1 MFLTMTEVKVGW
13 IGLGLM
19 GLPMARNL
27 QRKGFLVKVVGHLRR
42 EPVESMKQEGAEE
55 ANSPRELAHEC
66 NVIFSIVSN
75 EEQTEEVV
83 FGKDGLLKGLT
94 KDHTLVVCSTLTPH
108 YCASLAERVKRE
120 SGAQV
125 ICASVTGATWGAESA
140 SLTFIVG
147 GDRRAYEKCMPFFEA
162 MGKNIYYVG
171 DNVEAGLAVKL
182 ANNLM
187 AFVNGAA
194 AREAVSLATKA
205 GVEIP
210 VLFEIVK
217 LSTGDSYIVRN
228 WDKVRKLIEEPGMN
242 ETRTKDLQYALD
254 FASRIGLDL
263 PLTKLVFDTTRAG

>member
-1 MFLTMTEVKVGW
+1 MAQIKVGW

-27 QRKGFLVKVVGHLRR
+27 QRKGFQVKVLGHMRR
-42 EPVESMKQEGAEE
+42 EPVESLKQEGAEE
-55 ANSPRELAHEC
+55 ANSPRDLTREC
-66 NVIFSIVSN
+66 TVIFSMVSN

-83 FGKDGLLKGLT
+83 FGKDGLSKGLT
-94 KDHTLVVCSTLTPH
+94 KDHTLVICSTLTPH
-108 YCASLAERVKRE
+108 YCLSVAERVKRE

-125 ICASVTGATWGAESA
+125 ISAPVTGAPWGAESA

-147 GDRRAYEKCMPFFEA
+147 GDRGAYEKCMPFFEA
-162 MGKNIYYVG
+162 MGKSIYHVG
-171 DNVEAGLAVKL
+171 DSVDAGLAVKL

-194 AREAVSLATKA
+194 AREAVSLAVRA

-210 VLFEIVK
+210 VLFDIVK

-228 WDKVRKLIEEPGMN
+228 WDSVTKLMKEPGMN
-242 ETRTKDLQYALD
+242 KTRTKDLKYALD
-254 FASRIGLDL
+254 FASRSGLDL
-263 PLTKLVFDTTRAG
+263 LLTRLVFHATL

>member
-1 MFLTMTEVKVGW
+1 MMTKIKVGW

-27 QRKGFLVKVVGHLRR
+27 QRKGFLVKVVGHIRR
-42 EPVESMKQEGAEE
+42 EPVDSMKREGAEE
-55 ANSPRELAHEC
+55 VNSPLDLAREC
-66 NVIFSIVSN
+66 NVIFSMVAN

-94 KDHTLVVCSTLTPH
+94 KDHTLIICSTLTPH
-108 YCASLAERVKRE
+108 YCASVAERVKRDR
-120 SGAQV
+120 GAQV
-125 ICASVTGATWGAESA
+125 ISAPVTGAPWGAESA

-147 GDRRAYEKCMPFFEA
+147 GDKSVYEKCIPFFEA
-162 MGKNIYYVG
+162 MGKNFYRVG

-194 AREAVSLATKA
+194 AREAISLAGKA
-205 GVEIP
+205 GVDILM
-210 VLFEIVK
+210 LFDIVK

-228 WDKVRKLIEEPGMN
+228 WGIVTKLMKEHPEMN
-242 ETRTKDLQYALD
+242 KTRTKDLEYALD
-254 FASRIGLDL
+254 YASRIGLDL
-263 PLTKLVFDTTRAG
+263 PLTRLVLQLTYSA

>member
-1 MFLTMTEVKVGW
+1 MFLTMTQIKVGW

-27 QRKGFLVKVVGHLRR
+27 QRKGFQVKVVGHLRR
-42 EPVESMKQEGAEE
+42 EPVESMKREGAEE
-55 ANSPRELAHEC
+55 VNSPRDLAREC

-94 KDHTLVVCSTLTPH
+94 KDHTIIICSTLTPH
-108 YCASLAERVKRE
+108 YCSSLAERVKRE

-125 ICASVTGATWGAESA
+125 IAAPVTGAPWGAESA

-147 GDRRAYEKCMPFFEA
+147 GDRGVYERCMPFFEA
-162 MGKNIYYVG
+162 MGKNIYHVG
-171 DNVEAGLAVKL
+171 DSVEAGLVVKL

-194 AREAVSLATKA
+194 AREAVSLARKA
-205 GVEIP
+205 GVEIQ

-228 WDKVRKLIEEPGMN
+228 WDILTKLMKEPGMN
-242 ETRTKDLQYALD
+242 KTRTKDLEYALD

-263 PLTKLVFDTTRAG
+263 PLTRLVFNTTRV

>member
-1 MFLTMTEVKVGW
+1 
-13 IGLGLM
+13 M

-42 EPVESMKQEGAEE
+42 EPVESMKREGAEE
-55 ANSPRELAHEC
+55 VNSPLELARDC
-66 NVIFSIVSN
+66 NVIFSMVSN
-75 EEQTEEVV
+75 VEKTEEVV
-83 FGKDGLLKGLT
+83 FGKDGLLNGLT
-94 KDHTLVVCSTLTPH
+94 KDHILVICSTLAPH
-108 YCASLAERVKRE
+108 YCSSLAERVKRE

-125 ICASVTGATWGAESA
+125 IAAPVTGAPWGAESA
-140 SLTFIVG
+140 SVTFIVG
-147 GDRRAYEKCMPFFEA
+147 GDRSVYEKCMPFFEA
-162 MGKNIYYVG
+162 MGKNIYHVG
-171 DNVEAGLAVKL
+171 DSVEAGLAVKL

-194 AREAVSLATKA
+194 AREAVSLARKA

-228 WDKVRKLIEEPGMN
+228 WDILMKLMKEPGMN
-242 ETRTKDLQYALD
+242 KTRTKDLEYALD

-263 PLTKLVFDTTRAG
+263 PLTRLVFDTTRVQ

>member
-1 MFLTMTEVKVGW
+1 MFLIMTQIKVGW

-27 QRKGFLVKVVGHLRR
+27 QRKGFQVKVVGHLRR
-42 EPVESMKQEGAEE
+42 EPVESMKREGAEE
-55 ANSPRELAHEC
+55 VNSPRYLAREC

-94 KDHTLVVCSTLTPH
+94 KDHTLIICSTLTPH
-108 YCASLAERVKRE
+108 YCSSLAERVKRE

-125 ICASVTGATWGAESA
+125 ISAPVTGAPWGAESA

-147 GDRRAYEKCMPFFEA
+147 GDKRVYEKCMPFFEA
-162 MGKNIYYVG
+162 MGKNIYHVG
-171 DNVEAGLAVKL
+171 ESVEAGLAVKL

-194 AREAVSLATKA
+194 AREAVSLAIKA

-217 LSTGDSYIVRN
+217 LSTGDSYVVRN
-228 WDKVRKLIEEPGMN
+228 WDTLTKLMKEPGMN
-242 ETRTKDLQYALD
+242 KTRTKDLEYALD

-263 PLTKLVFDTTRAG
+263 PLTRLVFHTTRV

>member
-1 MFLTMTEVKVGW
+1 MFLIMTQIKVGW

-27 QRKGFLVKVVGHLRR
+27 QRKGFQVKVVGHLRR
-42 EPVESMKQEGAEE
+42 EPVESMKREGAEE
-55 ANSPRELAHEC
+55 VNSPRELAREC
-66 NVIFSIVSN
+66 NVIFSMVSN

-94 KDHTLVVCSTLTPH
+94 KDHTLIICSTLTPN
-108 YCASLAERVKRE
+108 YCSSLAERVKRE

-125 ICASVTGATWGAESA
+125 ISAPVTGAPWGAESA
-140 SLTFIVG
+140 SLTFMVG
-147 GDRRAYEKCMPFFEA
+147 GDKRVYEKCMSFFEA
-162 MGKNIYYVG
+162 MGKNIYHVG
-171 DNVEAGLAVKL
+171 DSVEAGLAVKL

-194 AREAVSLATKA
+194 AREAASLAMKA
-205 GVEIP
+205 GVEIS

-217 LSTGDSYIVRN
+217 LSTGDSYVVRN
-228 WDKVRKLIEEPGMN
+228 WDIVTKLMKEPGMN
-242 ETRTKDLQYALD
+242 KTRTKDLEYALD

-263 PLTKLVFDTTRAG
+263 PLTRLVFHTTRV

>member
-1 MFLTMTEVKVGW
+1 MKVGW

-27 QRKGFLVKVVGHLRR
+27 QRKGFQVKVVGHLRR
-42 EPVESMKQEGAEE
+42 KPVESMKREGADEV
-55 ANSPRELAHEC
+55 NSPRELARDC

-94 KDHTLVVCSTLTPH
+94 KDHTLIICSTLTPN
-108 YCASLAERVKRE
+108 YCASVADRVRRE

-125 ICASVTGATWGAESA
+125 ISAPVTGAPWGAESA

-147 GDRRAYEKCMPFFEA
+147 GNKAAYEKCMPFFEA
-162 MGKNIYYVG
+162 MGKNIYHVG
-171 DNVEAGLAVKL
+171 ESVEAGLAVKL

-194 AREAVSLATKA
+194 AREAVSLVTKA

-228 WDKVRKLIEEPGMN
+228 WDKVTKLIKEPGMN
-242 ETRTKDLQYALD
+242 KTRTKDLEYALE
-254 FASRIGLDL
+254 FARRSGLDL
-263 PLTKLVFDTTRAG
+263 PLTRLVFHATRV